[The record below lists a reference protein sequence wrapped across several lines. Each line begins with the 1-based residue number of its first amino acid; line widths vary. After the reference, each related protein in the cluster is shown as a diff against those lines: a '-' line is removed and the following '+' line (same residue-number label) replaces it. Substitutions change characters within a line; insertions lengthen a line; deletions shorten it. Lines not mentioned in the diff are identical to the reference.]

1 MASPSPLMT
10 RRAFAGVLGGAAL
23 LALGEGI
30 LASDQAHSQGSD
42 LADTGVTPHPDR
54 GRAPA
59 RRGLTGGNAPQP
71 G

>member
-30 LASDQAHSQGSD
+30 LYHAEGVD
-42 LADTGVTPHPDR
+42 LMPLAYSY
-54 GRAPA
+54 PA
-59 RRGLTGGNAPQP
+59 WRYRW
-71 G
+71 